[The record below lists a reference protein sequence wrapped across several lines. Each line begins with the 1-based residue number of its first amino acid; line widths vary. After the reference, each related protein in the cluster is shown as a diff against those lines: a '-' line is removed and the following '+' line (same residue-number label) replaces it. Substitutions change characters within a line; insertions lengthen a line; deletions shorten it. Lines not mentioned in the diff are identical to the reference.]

1 MNPTIIITESP
12 ESETFSTPPNLRR
25 PDTMIKEQTYQE
37 NKSHAML
44 TRVILCASVGNT
56 RIMSGHRKHNMR
68 DVVLQRK
75 HWNYLLDKTSSG
87 ARAQI
92 KAPISPR
99 VLPPRRSTY
108 VGLKPATLETR
119 TKARINEV

>member
-25 PDTMIKEQTYQE
+25 PDMMIKEQTYQE
-37 NKSHAML
+37 NKSRAML
-44 TRVILCASVGNT
+44 KRAIFCAAAGNS
-56 RIMSGHRKHNMR
+56 RIMRSHRKHNLR
-68 DVVLQRK
+68 EVVLQRK
-75 HWNYLLDKTSSG
+75 HWNYLLDTTSSG
-87 ARAQI
+87 ASAQI
-92 KAPISPR
+92 KAPSAPR
-99 VLPPRRSTY
+99 GLPPRRSTY